1 MKFTAVA
8 AVAVAALAATAAA
21 APYRRTERY
30 YGQKVYQWYVDFA
43 GAVGA
48 GSDPAGDLTGN
59 PAAGRGGLRTPQH
72 LPR

>member
-30 YGQKVYQWYVDFA
+30 NGQKVYQWYVDLLA
-43 GAVGA
+43 RLASGGLRR
-48 GSDPAGDLTGN
+48 SHGN
-59 PAAGRGGLRTPQH
+59 PAPDGVRTPQH